1 MSWADRLIKREVDR
15 AKQDVKAEKRQER
28 DAKGRDARRTDQ
40 PKDTP
45 KGGKR

>member
-1 MSWADRLIKREVDR
+1 MSWGDRLIGREVDR

-28 DAKGRDARRTDQ
+28 EAKGRDARRTDQ

-45 KGGKR
+45 RSGK